1 MHKELVDV
9 EKVSL
14 CNHSNLKMKL
24 IKLFVLLFSV
34 SLMAQTPIK
43 EVKSLLVF
51 SPDENSKTYNEVYT
65 QNFFFGNFGIKPLI
79 NAIPINSSKVKTLKI
94 SAEKSGKK
102 VANIMEI
109 VYDKNG
115 LIQKMN
121 ISDLLAGN
129 KREVTYVY
137 QDGLIIEEK
146 FKDESGTKTNKFHYA
161 EGKMIVQ
168 NIKGLVD
175 VYELKGDVFTKQSF
189 MNGKQVF
196 KDRIEGKCRITTYQ
210 SEDID
215 KICFSNF
222 NSELPLV
229 VEEFVNSYDMKSKK
243 TVLSPENKWELK
255 KTDESNYAILRDGKS
270 NYELKLD
277 KNKRV
282 KSFEFL
288 GNKSENL
295 PPVSYTFTYTYH

>member
-1 MHKELVDV
+1 
-9 EKVSL
+9 
-14 CNHSNLKMKL
+14 
-24 IKLFVLLFSV
+24 
-34 SLMAQTPIK
+34 MAQTPIK
-43 EVKSLLVF
+43 EMKSLLVF
-51 SPDENSKTYNEVYT
+51 SPDEHSKTYNEVYT

-79 NAIPINSSKVKTLKI
+79 NAVPINSSKIKTLKI